1 MAFAGKVWRLLVGI
15 KDALALI
22 FLLLFFMALFAVL
35 SARPNPGMVRDGA
48 LLLDI
53 NGSVVEEVSRVDPLQ
68 LLISQT
74 LPVREYAARDLVRA
88 IDEAAADKRIEALA
102 LDLTGFL
109 GGGAVHM
116 SEIAGALDRFKATEK
131 PIYSYAYAY
140 GDDAM
145 LLAAHS
151 DEIWVDPMGGVA
163 IMGPGG
169 ESPYFAQALDRFNIT
184 ANVYRVGTYKSAVE
198 PYTQSGMSPEA
209 RENLSQLLATLWQE
223 WRASISAAR
232 PQAEIDLVTQDV
244 EAWLAASNNDI
255 AKASLA
261 AGLADRIGT
270 RVEWG
275 EHIATQVGEDD
286 WSDEPGAFA
295 STQYDPWLAEV
306 EQNEKSGNEGRIAV
320 ITVDGEISDGEAGP
334 GSAGAARIARLL
346 DNALDDDLDA
356 LVVRVNSPG
365 GTVTGSETIRRAIMR
380 HRDAGT
386 PIAVSMGNYAASGGY
401 WIATPAER
409 IFAEP
414 ETLTGSIGVF
424 LMVPSFEDLLAEY
437 GVTTDGVR
445 TTGLSGQPDV
455 LAGFTPE
462 ADAVLQATTENFY
475 AQFLALVAQ
484 SRNITPA
491 RADELGQGRVWDG
504 GAARQLGLVD
514 QFGDLDA
521 AIAWAASR
529 ADLETDSYEVR
540 FLGDDT
546 PTYDTLLARMVMG
559 NSDARVEGSRDV
571 ATIFARREV
580 AQLGQVFDGI
590 DSFMA
595 AEGVQARCLEC
606 AILPGTLRPSAAQV
620 ASRPWLALLGRFRF
634 RLSEARRCANQG
646 LVLASRKWQRPAP
659 AVNRRARSS
668 VVEHTLHTGGVAS
681 SILAA
686 PTIIFSGP
694 RAA

>member
-22 FLLLFFMALFAVL
+22 FLLLFFLALFAVL

-53 NGSVVEEVSRVDPLQ
+53 NGSVVEEVAPIDPLQ
-68 LLISQT
+68 ALISQT

-88 IDEAAADKRIEALA
+88 IDEAAGDDRIDALA

-116 SEIAGALDRFKATEK
+116 AEISGALDRFGAADK
-131 PIYSYAYAY
+131 PIYAYAY
-140 GDDAM
+140 AYSDDSM
-145 LLAAHS
+145 LLAAHA
-151 DEIWVDPMGGVA
+151 DEVWVDPMGGVA

-169 ESPYFAQALDRFNIT
+169 ESPYFDQALERFNIT

-223 WRASISAAR
+223 WRANVTSAR
-232 PQAEIDLVTQDV
+232 PQADIDLVTEDV
-244 EAWLAASNNDI
+244 AGWLAASNNDI
-255 AKASLA
+255 AQASLA
-261 AGLADRIGT
+261 AGLVDRIGT

-275 EHIATQVGEDD
+275 ERIANEVGEDE
-286 WSDEPGAFA
+286 WSDEPGSFA
-295 STQYDPWLAEV
+295 STLYDPWLADVNRSLEF
-306 EQNEKSGNEGRIAV
+306 GNEGRIAV
-320 ITVDGEISDGEAGP
+320 VTVDGEISDGEAGP

-346 DNALDDDLDA
+346 DNALDDNLDG

-386 PIAVSMGNYAASGGY
+386 PVAVSMANYAASGGY

-424 LMVPSFEDLLAEY
+424 LVVPSFEDLLAEY

-445 TTGLSGQPDV
+445 TTGLSGQPDI

-462 ADAVLQATTENFY
+462 ADAVLQASTENFY
-475 AQFLALVAQ
+475 SRFLALVAQ

-521 AIAWAASR
+521 AIAWAAGR
-529 ADLETDSYEVR
+529 ADLEEGSYEVR
-540 FLGDDT
+540 FLGEEAA
-546 PTYDTLLARMVMG
+546 TYDTLLAQLLMG
-559 NSDARVEGSRDV
+559 DDTAREESGSDV
-571 ATIFARREV
+571 ASIFARREV
-580 AQLGQVFDGI
+580 ARLGQVIDGI
-590 DSFMA
+590 DRLMA
-595 AEGVQARCLEC
+595 MEGVQARCLEC
-606 AILPGTLRPSAAQV
+606 ALLPGRTRETSPSTGTG
-620 ASRPWLALLGRFRF
+620 SWLSLLA
-634 RLSEARRCANQG
+634 RLG
-646 LVLASRKWQRPAP
+646 LD
-659 AVNRRARSS
+659 
-668 VVEHTLHTGGVAS
+668 
-681 SILAA
+681 
-686 PTIIFSGP
+686 
-694 RAA
+694 

>member
-1 MAFAGKVWRLLVGI
+1 MAFAGKVWRLLVGV

-22 FLLLFFMALFAVL
+22 LLLLFFMALFAIL

-53 NGSVVEEVSRVDPLQ
+53 NGSVVEEVSPIDPLQ
-68 LLISQT
+68 ALLSQAI
-74 LPVREYAARDLVRA
+74 PVREYAARDLVRA
-88 IDEAAADKRIEALA
+88 IDGAAADERVEALA

-116 SEIAGALDRFKATEK
+116 SEIAGALDRFKATDK
-131 PIYSYAYAY
+131 PIYTYAYAY
-140 GDDAM
+140 SDDAM
-145 LLAAHS
+145 LLAARS

-169 ESPYFAQALDRFNIT
+169 ESPYYAQALDRFDIT

-209 RENLSQLLATLWQE
+209 RENLTQLLATLWQE
-223 WRASISAAR
+223 WRASVSAAR

-244 EAWLAASNNDI
+244 EGWLAASNNDL
-255 AKASLA
+255 AQASLA

-275 EHIATQVGEDD
+275 ERIATQVGENE

-306 EQNEKSGNEGRIAV
+306 ERTEAFGDKGRIGV

-365 GTVTGSETIRRAIMR
+365 GSVTGSETIRRAIMR

-424 LMVPSFEDLLAEY
+424 LVVPSFENLLAEY

-445 TTGLSGQPDV
+445 TTGLSGQPDI

-462 ADAVLQATTENFY
+462 VNTVLQATTENIY

-484 SRNITPA
+484 SRNITPS

-521 AIAWAASR
+521 AIVWAAGR
-529 ADLETDSYEVR
+529 ADLEADSYEVR
-540 FLGDDT
+540 YLGDDT
-546 PTYDTLLARMVMG
+546 PAYDTLLARLVMG
-559 NSDARVEGSRDV
+559 DGDARSDGGRDI
-571 ATIFARREV
+571 ASIFARREV
-580 AQLGQVFDGI
+580 ARLGSVIEGI

-606 AILPGTLRPSAAQV
+606 AVVPGTRRDSASQTAPH
-620 ASRPWLALLGRFRF
+620 SWLAILGR
-634 RLSEARRCANQG
+634 LG
-646 LVLASRKWQRPAP
+646 LD
-659 AVNRRARSS
+659 
-668 VVEHTLHTGGVAS
+668 
-681 SILAA
+681 
-686 PTIIFSGP
+686 
-694 RAA
+694 